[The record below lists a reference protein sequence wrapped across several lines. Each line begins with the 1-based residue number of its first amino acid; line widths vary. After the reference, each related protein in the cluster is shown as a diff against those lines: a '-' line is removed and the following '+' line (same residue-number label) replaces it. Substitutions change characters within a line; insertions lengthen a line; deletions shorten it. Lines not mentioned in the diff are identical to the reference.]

1 MTTRVN
7 DDGPGNLGH
16 QATHEAIVNTNTDT
30 MGVSQQFGGIQVC
43 LHAQPA
49 VASTSGPRT
58 LVRTSVTDAVTGPT
72 DQSMTPTEKKT
83 TPGDV
88 PGLVQQSK
96 LETRREKNEN
106 EFSEAYDAGMGQ
118 STMAHA
124 PAIGSPETFRG
135 SRNGT
140 VRPPISQEP
149 TISAI
154 RALGE
159 KKTLQ
164 DRAGCAVRTPNYS
177 SGETAILLDQ
187 GVKATR
193 IPTKAALAVLLIA
206 QCMTSGCL
214 YLRVVLIA

>member
-1 MTTRVN
+1 MQASTALVRMGYRGRDVLTER
-7 DDGPGNLGH
+7 PGACLYEN
-16 QATHEAIVNTNTDT
+16 E
-30 MGVSQQFGGIQVC
+30 GGNEVWR
-43 LHAQPA
+43 H
-49 VASTSGPRT
+49 VRHVVESTSGTRT
-58 LVRTSVTDAVTGPT
+58 LVPTSATDAATGPMGPLT
-72 DQSMTPTEKKT
+72 TPTNNTT
-83 TPGDV
+83 TPGDA

-96 LETRREKNEN
+96 LEIRRYDNEN
-106 EFSEAYDAGMGQ
+106 KCSEAYDAGMGQ

-214 YLRVVLIA
+214 YFRVVLMA

>member
-1 MTTRVN
+1 
-7 DDGPGNLGH
+7 
-16 QATHEAIVNTNTDT
+16 
-30 MGVSQQFGGIQVC
+30 MGTVDEDFN
-43 LHAQPA
+43 
-49 VASTSGPRT
+49 R
-58 LVRTSVTDAVTGPT
+58 
-72 DQSMTPTEKKT
+72 

-96 LETRREKNEN
+96 LEIRRNDNEN
-106 EFSEAYDAGMGQ
+106 KFSEAYDAGMGQ

-149 TISAI
+149 TISAT

-159 KKTLQ
+159 KKALQ

-177 SGETAILLDQ
+177 SGVTVILLDQ

-214 YLRVVLIA
+214 YFRVVLMA